1 MHFIACIKG
10 EVGAIAI
17 GRMSCYASRMAGK
30 VELIRDGAIG
40 TILIDHQARRN
51 AITRAMWEAI
61 PEVAREAE
69 RDPELRVIILRGAG
83 EEAFISGADISEFEK
98 ERAGDKARDYEA
110 ITERAFASIASLEK
124 PVIALIHGFCIGGGA
139 ALSLCADL
147 RYGAEDAIFAI
158 PPARLG
164 LGYGAFNIERLVNEL
179 DFATAREILFTARRY
194 NAREAEARGWLQGVY
209 PKAELDEAV
218 HQIALGIA
226 KNAPLTIKSAKLV
239 LRGLAGEARGE
250 RAAEFEAA
258 IDASIE
264 ACFESEDYQ
273 EGVRAFMEK
282 RRPVFKGR

>member
-1 MHFIACIKG
+1 
-10 EVGAIAI
+10 
-17 GRMSCYASRMAGK
+17 MAGNI
-30 VELIRDGAIG
+30 ELIRDGAVG

-83 EEAFISGADISEFEK
+83 EEAFISGADISEFER

-124 PVIALIHGFCIGGGA
+124 PVIALVHGFCIGGGA

-147 RYGAEDAIFAI
+147 RYASEDALFAI

-179 DFATAREILFTARRY
+179 GFATAREILFTARRY
-194 NAREAEARGWLQGVY
+194 TASEAEARGWLQGVY
-209 PKAELDEAV
+209 PKGELDEAV
-218 HQIALGIA
+218 HTIARGIA
-226 KNAPLTIKSAKLV
+226 ENAPLTIRSAKLV

-250 RAAEFEAA
+250 SAAELQASIEG
-258 IDASIE
+258 SIE
-264 ACFESEDYQ
+264 ACFKSEDYQ

-282 RRPVFKGR
+282 RRPTFRGR